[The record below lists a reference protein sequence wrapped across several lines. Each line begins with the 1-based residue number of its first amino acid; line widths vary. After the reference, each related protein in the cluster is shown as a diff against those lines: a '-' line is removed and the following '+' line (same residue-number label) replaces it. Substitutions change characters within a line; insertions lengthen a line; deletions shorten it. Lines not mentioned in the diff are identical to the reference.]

1 MFVEDCSRLCQTKS
15 TLYWLLRIG
24 GYSLEFEMRNMKKT
38 KFGASRFYLMKLS
51 ILMYNEFIIFIQ
63 NSPL

>member
-1 MFVEDCSRLCQTKS
+1 MRNVRLVFVEDCLRVCQTKS

-38 KFGASRFYLMKLS
+38 KFGAFLD
-51 ILMYNEFIIFIQ
+51 FI
-63 NSPL
+63 